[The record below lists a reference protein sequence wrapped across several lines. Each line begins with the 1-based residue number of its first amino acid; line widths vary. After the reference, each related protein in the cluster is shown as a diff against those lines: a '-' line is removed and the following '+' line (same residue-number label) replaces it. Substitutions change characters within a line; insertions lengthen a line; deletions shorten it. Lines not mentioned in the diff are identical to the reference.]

1 MYELKNIKGAV
12 LMTKVNV
19 NRLKVYKYPDE
30 HKESNKD
37 MDAKSEKNEGTD
49 ARSEENEGA
58 DAKSEEN
65 IWKGGSDEEIG
76 KEGASNEDIEG
87 ADAKSEENVWEGGS
101 DEENAWESG
110 SDEDNGKEG
119 ASNINISYHARV
131 VNDFDICSTHASGQ
145 QISQSTIIRS
155 MLSQLL
161 THSKQC
167 CFSKMRI
174 NSITL
179 SIKGSFLYLLS

>member
-1 MYELKNIKGAV
+1 MYELKNMNRAV

-30 HKESNKD
+30 HKESNED

-65 IWKGGSDEEIG
+65 VWKGGSNEEIG
-76 KEGASNEDIEG
+76 KEGASYEDNEG
-87 ADAKSEENVWEGGS
+87 ADAKSEENIWEGGS
-101 DEENAWESG
+101 DVENVWDSG
-110 SDEDNGKEG
+110 SDEENGIEG
-119 ASNINISYHARV
+119 ASNEVNVSYHARV
-131 VNDFDICSTHASGQ
+131 VNDFDMCSTQVVQ

-155 MLSQLL
+155 IQQDYAVSTFDTQ
-161 THSKQC
+161 
-167 CFSKMRI
+167 
-174 NSITL
+174 
-179 SIKGSFLYLLS
+179 